1 MQRGGKTKGKEI
13 VFGDVVYA
21 NGEVKFRIDKVRV
34 ALFATYI
41 PQRNTAIHTVFNVK
55 L

>member
-1 MQRGGKTKGKEI
+1 MQRRDKTKGKEI

-34 ALFATYI
+34 APFATYI
-41 PQRNTAIHTVFNVK
+41 PQRNNAVHTVFDVK
-55 L
+55 M